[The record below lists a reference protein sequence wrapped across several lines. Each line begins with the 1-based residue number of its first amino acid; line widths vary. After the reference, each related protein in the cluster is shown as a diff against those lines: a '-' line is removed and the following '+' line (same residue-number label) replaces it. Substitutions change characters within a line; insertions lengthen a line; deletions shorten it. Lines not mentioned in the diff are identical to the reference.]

1 MQYNFTVTEVMLIRW
16 QCEKIERLSGGQWC
30 MAQSGGRGIGAICNW
45 RQSAPDGIFL
55 AGGIKTC
62 MRRYFWRK
70 PLRIRVA
77 WLPPRS
83 LSLAPSSLALF
94 LLQNRPRPIQERFI
108 LYVIAPPPCAEES
121 FYEWNSE
128 GRRVGGTETGWMW
141 MTRWGRQWEKNLIGK
156 RQWQG
161 REV

>member
-1 MQYNFTVTEVMLIRW
+1 
-16 QCEKIERLSGGQWC
+16 

-77 WLPPRS
+77 WLPPPS
-83 LSLAPSSLALF
+83 LSLALIPCSLFIAESSSANPGAF
-94 LLQNRPRPIQERFI
+94 HTICDG
-108 LYVIAPPPCAEES
+108 A
-121 FYEWNSE
+121 
-128 GRRVGGTETGWMW
+128 GRGS
-141 MTRWGRQWEKNLIGK
+141 
-156 RQWQG
+156 
-161 REV
+161 